1 MDDRRRRLMDLLKA
15 QGCPCRQSDARAERP
30 ARLQEI
36 AALAPAA
43 WNVATSPH
51 KAAVFEALLSLQA
64 RFKLL
69 RFDYDPQDGEIRPN
83 VELP

>member
-36 AALAPAA
+36 AARAGGVNRLA
-43 WNVATSPH
+43 V
-51 KAAVFEALLSLQA
+51 
-64 RFKLL
+64 LL
-69 RFDYDPQDGEIRPN
+69 RFHQSRRRQPRLDPSDN
-83 VELP
+83 